1 MSSLMFDSDTQGL
14 SVVKEEEI
22 KEDNGKYEKQ

>member
-22 KEDNGKYEKQ
+22 NEATGKSEK